1 MEPRNGAVSVGQA
14 AARLGV
20 AASTLRTWERRYG
33 VVPSGR
39 SAGGHRRYSQADL
52 VVLDRLHQLTLAGE
66 TPARAA
72 LIALREAT
80 RSGSADVGASGE
92 PSADGSAATAD
103 AGSSSMGTVIR
114 GSSGPGGRVLAVP
127 GANPRVRGL
136 ARAAGRLD
144 VDAAVAIIE
153 SALGENGV
161 AATYNE
167 LIRPVLVAA
176 GEAWARTGSGVEI
189 EHLFSEATIEALRSH
204 RGTLRAREGSLP
216 PGPPV
221 LLACAPRDHH
231 VIPLHVLAAA
241 LAERSVPSRTLGSR
255 VPPAALAAAVV
266 RTRARA
272 VFIWAQV
279 AAPGL
284 DEALAA
290 VPVRRPAARV
300 VVGGPG
306 WAGVPL
312 PAGVRSAESLGAAL
326 EMLA

>member
-1 MEPRNGAVSVGQA
+1 MTGALSVGQA

-33 VVPSGR
+33 VAPSGR
-39 SAGGHRRYSQADL
+39 SAGGHRRYSRADL
-52 VVLDRLHQLTLAGE
+52 AVLDRLHHLTLTGE
-66 TPARAA
+66 SPARAA
-72 LIALREAT
+72 LIALREAAQGGGQAET
-80 RSGSADVGASGE
+80 GPETPA
-92 PSADGSAATAD
+92 ADGSTASDDAIASAT
-103 AGSSSMGTVIR
+103 GGVTR
-114 GSSGPGGRVLAVP
+114 GAGPGGRVLTL
-127 GANPRVRGL
+127 PRASAQARGL
-136 ARAAGRLD
+136 ARAAAHLD

-153 SALGENGV
+153 SGLGADGV
-161 AATYNE
+161 GVTYDQ

-189 EHLFSEATIEALRSH
+189 EHLFSEATIEALRNH
-204 RGTLRAREGSLP
+204 RRSLRARAESLP

-241 LAERSVPSRTLGSR
+241 LEERSVPSRTLGSR
-255 VPPAALAAAVV
+255 VPPAALAAAIL

-272 VFIWAQV
+272 VFVWAQV

-284 DEALAA
+284 GEVLTA
-290 VPVRRPAARV
+290 VPPRRPAVRV

-306 WAGVPL
+306 WVEVPL
-312 PAGVRSAESLGAAL
+312 PDGVQGAESLSAAVDL
-326 EMLA
+326 LS